1 MIAPGLPFEMISLYA
16 HSLSKRYGNNL
27 VFSGLSFKS
36 EAPVIGIAGENGS
49 GKSTLLKCLA
59 GLVKPTSGSVTWKIN
74 EQKWNREEFK
84 KKLGYLAP
92 YVQLYEELTV
102 LENLE
107 FIMKLRNKT
116 DTENLEELLISLDA
130 SSFAHSQFGS
140 LSTGQQQ
147 RAKLAAALVHRPQ
160 ILMLDEPGS
169 NLDQKGKKS
178 VENIVERYRSRDTM
192 IFIASNLKH
201 ELDLC
206 DQVIALNKI

>member
-1 MIAPGLPFEMISLYA
+1 LVTSGLPFEMISLNT

-27 VFSGLSFKS
+27 VINGLSFEA

-59 GLVKPTSGSVTWKIN
+59 GLLKPTSGSVIWKIN
-74 EQKWNREEFK
+74 GKVLKLQELK
-84 KKLGYLAP
+84 KTLGFLAP
-92 YVQLYEELTV
+92 YVLLYEELTV
-102 LENLE
+102 FENLE
-107 FIMKLRNKT
+107 FIMKLRNQK
-116 DTENLEELLISLDA
+116 NAGNIEELLISLDA
-130 SSFAHSQFGS
+130 SSFIHSPFGS

-160 ILMLDEPGS
+160 ILILDEPGS

-178 VENIVERYRSRDTM
+178 VENIIEQYRSKETM

-206 DQVIALNKI
+206 NQVVVLNNK